1 MEKRDWEV
9 DGSLD
14 GSSAFDFIPLVL
26 GVSRNM

>member
-14 GSSAFDFIPLVL
+14 GSDRRLDFILLVL
-26 GVSRNM
+26 HSLGS